1 MNAPFC
7 GYYNSTAIAT
17 RTKNSSVC
25 TTYQTHAR
33 YIINKQAGEEVMRI
47 LNWGSKPDPLP
58 YVEGVG
64 AVQMWLDAERT
75 QEE

>member
-1 MNAPFC
+1 
-7 GYYNSTAIAT
+7 
-17 RTKNSSVC
+17 
-25 TTYQTHAR
+25 
-33 YIINKQAGEEVMRI
+33 MRI
-47 LNWGSKPDPLP
+47 LNKGSKPDPLP